1 MSENRITIEL
11 SKAQIDRVIREAT
24 EDDGLLGLL
33 GLLGGRRELDA
44 QSSPEQLDDQRLSRS
59 LLLGLMILTSFRT
72 NEVDRS
78 VTDVARQLDLSVS
91 TAHRYIST
99 LVHVGLLARDPR
111 SRRYRLARR
120 G

>member
-1 MSENRITIEL
+1 MSESRITIEL
-11 SKAQIDRVIREAT
+11 SKAQIDRVIRDAT

-33 GLLGGRRELDA
+33 GGPRELEV
-44 QSSPEQLDDQRLSRS
+44 QSSPEQLDDLRLSRS

>member
-91 TAHRYIST
+91 TDRKSTRLNSSHLGIS
-99 LVHVGLLARDPR
+99 
-111 SRRYRLARR
+111 
-120 G
+120 